1 MKYCSDLAIQTICCF
16 FDSQILSQFTQLIQL
31 TTTIVK
37 FGTQGDKTGWSYIV
51 IPSDVAEKLCPGN
64 RRGFRT
70 KGKIDNHK
78 FSGKSII
85 PLGKG
90 EFIFT
95 VDAKIRKA
103 IGKRVGAMVTLE
115 IAFDKTEYK
124 INAEFTECLADE
136 PEALQFFNSLTG
148 SHRRYFS
155 KWIESAKT
163 EDTKAKRIAQS
174 INAFLKKQGFPE
186 MMRANKA
193 GRA

>member
-1 MKYCSDLAIQTICCF
+1 MWIQAISCF
-16 FDSQILSQFTQLIQL
+16 FDPQNISQATQLIQL

-37 FGTQGDKTGWSYIV
+37 FGAQGDKTGWSYIV
-51 IPSDVAEKLCPGN
+51 VPADIAERLCPGN

-70 KGKIDNHK
+70 KGKIDNYK

-95 VDAKIRKA
+95 IDAKIRKA
-103 IGKRVGAMVTLE
+103 IGKRVGAIVTLE

-124 INAEFTECLADE
+124 INTEFTECLADE

-148 SHRRYFS
+148 SHQRYFS